1 MKDIGVIGLGNAGK
15 PLALRL
21 IEKGYRLRVY
31 DLNPQVMD
39 EVGSRGAVKTEN
51 AASAVSEVT
60 LTVLPSS
67 VEVKAATFGPIGV
80 LTALKTGRTLIDLS
94 GTDPGFTRVLAG
106 EAEKR
111 GAGFLGATLHAAG
124 APAVTIPNGLLSIV
138 VGGKQETLESALSL
152 LKDMA
157 QKIICVPEPWMPKAL
172 KIAVIMFAASSAV
185 AAAEVSSWLAA
196 QGLDPKL
203 FHDLLKTTGSR
214 ASSGRMEDF
223 LKRNN
228 SHGGALSNSYKDIR
242 QALATAAE
250 LGIPLP
256 LMTAVSQMQEM
267 GRAMGFTRVNTP
279 AAMGKLYEV
288 LTGQDLSAAVVEA
301 DKASVQARPPEVIY
315 LK

>member
-21 IEKGYRLRVY
+21 IDKGYRLRVY

-39 EVGSRGAVKTEN
+39 EVVRCGAVK
-51 AASAVSEVT
+51 ADSAGAAVSGIT

-67 VEVKAATFGPIGV
+67 IELKSASFGTNGV
-80 LTALKTGRTLIDLS
+80 LAALKSDQILIDLS
-94 GTDPGFTRVLAG
+94 GTDPSFTRELSA
-106 EAEKR
+106 ETEKR

-138 VGGKQETLESALSL
+138 IGGKNETVESALPL

-157 QKIICVPEPWMPKAL
+157 QKIICVPEAWMPKAL

-185 AAAEVSSWLAA
+185 AAAEVSSWLMA

-203 FHDLLKTTGSR
+203 FHNLLKSTGSR
-214 ASSGRMEDF
+214 ATAGRMEDF

-250 LGIPLP
+250 LGMPLP
-256 LMTAVSQMQEM
+256 LMTAVSQLQEM
-267 GRAMGFTRVNTP
+267 GRALGLTRVNTP
-279 AAMGKLYEV
+279 AAMGRLYEII
-288 LTGQDLSAAVVEA
+288 TGQDLSAAVVA
-301 DKASVQARPPEVIY
+301 PDKASPQPQAPEVIY

>member
-1 MKDIGVIGLGNAGK
+1 MNDIGVIGLGNAGK

-21 IEKGYRLRVY
+21 IDKGYRLRVY
-31 DLNPQVMD
+31 DLNPKAMD
-39 EVGSRGAVKTEN
+39 EVVSRGAAKG
-51 AASAVSEVT
+51 ASPAEVVSDIT

-67 VEVKAATFGPIGV
+67 VEVRAASFGGTGV
-80 LTALKTGRTLIDLS
+80 LATLKSGHTLIDLS
-94 GTDPGFTRVLAG
+94 GTDPGFMRALAA

-138 VGGKQETLESALSL
+138 VGGKNETLESALPL

-196 QGLDPKL
+196 QGLDPRL
-203 FHDLLKTTGSR
+203 FHEMLKTTGSR

-250 LGIPLP
+250 LGMPLP

-267 GRAMGFTRVNTP
+267 GRALGFTRVNTP
-279 AAMGKLYEV
+279 AAMGRLYEII
-288 LTGQDLSAAVVEA
+288 TGQDLSAAVIEA
-301 DKASVQARPPEVIY
+301 DKTPPQPRAPEVIY

>member
-1 MKDIGVIGLGNAGK
+1 MKEIGVIGLGNAGK

-21 IEKGYRLRVY
+21 IDKGYQLRLY
-31 DLNPQVMD
+31 DLNLQVMD
-39 EVGSRGAVKTEN
+39 EVASRGAAKATS
-51 AASAVSEVT
+51 AADAVSEIT

-67 VEVKAATFGPIGV
+67 VEVKAAAFGPTGV
-80 LTALKTGRTLIDLS
+80 LAALKAGHTLIDLS
-94 GTDPGFTRVLAG
+94 GTDPRFTRELSA

-138 VGGKQETLESALSL
+138 VGGKEETLESALPL

-250 LGIPLP
+250 LGMPLP
-256 LMTAVSQMQEM
+256 LMTAVGQMQEM
-267 GRAMGFTRVNTP
+267 GRALGLTRVNTP
-279 AAMGKLYEV
+279 AAMGKLYEI
-288 LTGQDLSAAVVEA
+288 LTGQDLSAAVIDA
-301 DKASVQARPPEVIY
+301 DKVSPKAQPPEVIY

>member
-1 MKDIGVIGLGNAGK
+1 MKEIGVIGLGNAGK

-21 IEKGYRLRVY
+21 MDKEYRLKIF
-31 DLNPQVMD
+31 DLNLQVMD
-39 EVGSRGAVKTEN
+39 EVASRGALK
-51 AASAVSEVT
+51 AASPADAVSETT

-67 VEVKAATFGPIGV
+67 VEVRAAAFRPNGV
-80 LTALKTGRTLIDLS
+80 LEALKAGRTLIDLS
-94 GTDPGFTRVLAG
+94 GTDPGFTRLLAA
-106 EAEKR
+106 EAENR
-111 GAGFLGATLHAAG
+111 GAEFLGATLHAAG

-138 VGGKQETLESALSL
+138 VGGKKETLESALPL

-185 AAAEVSSWLAA
+185 ASAEVSSWLSA

-203 FHDLLKTTGSR
+203 FHNLLQTTGSR

-256 LMTAVSQMQEM
+256 LMTAVSQLQEM

-279 AAMGKLYEV
+279 AAMGKLYEA
-288 LTGQDLSAAVVEA
+288 LTGQDLSAAVIDV
-301 DKASVQARPPEVIY
+301 DKVSPKAQMPEVLY